1 MQACILLVPDRI
13 GCLNR
18 YYFIFL
24 EFIFKLIHKY
34 LIFILNL
41 IHNDIINEVKLL
53 MMLNSGHCDR
63 PRYHIAYYTFCNVKC
78 RYIVYL
84 ILDLVFC
91 FSDMGVAPFC
101 KRTKARSF
109 YKHLQYNKQVFKF
122 LLRKMHAK
130 LSI

>member
-13 GCLNR
+13 GRLNR

-53 MMLNSGHCDR
+53 MMLNSGHWLPPGPGLRLQPGTHLLPRGLPRIQPRHQSRHRNTLWSMRPKVCCLFIFLIQRPKVPPSCPECD
-63 PRYHIAYYTFCNVKC
+63 PT
-78 RYIVYL
+78 
-84 ILDLVFC
+84 
-91 FSDMGVAPFC
+91 
-101 KRTKARSF
+101 
-109 YKHLQYNKQVFKF
+109 QVV
-122 LLRKMHAK
+122 
-130 LSI
+130 